1 MSAANRP
8 ALIKK
13 IHRTL
18 KAAYP
23 KFQLP
28 IKDRSITEHILYACC
43 LENSTSDQ
51 ASEAFGKLKTLY
63 IEWNEIRVSSTN
75 ELAEVMD
82 CLTDPADA
90 AHRIRRTLHNLYE
103 SFYDYDIDFLTKDNL
118 GKAQKKIKS
127 FQGKA
132 KKMLDF
138 VVDYVTQNGLGG
150 HCIPLNS
157 EAYDVLL
164 ILDII
169 SKNER
174 RFKKVPGLERAISKN
189 KGAEFGALMHA
200 FSVDFAENPYDP
212 KLHKLLLKINP
223 KCKDNLP
230 MEPVDEPET
239 DESSVESVA
248 AKKGNNKSPSN
259 KISKDPASKKVA
271 AKAKS
276 KPTTKKKT
284 PATSTKKQAAA
295 KTKKPTTKKPTTK
308 KATTKKATTKKAT
321 TKKATTKKATTK
333 KATTK
338 KATTKKA
345 ATKKATKKKKSK

>member
-1 MSAANRP
+1 MSAANRA

-28 IKDRSITEHILYACC
+28 IKDRPLAEHILYACC

-51 ASEAFGKLKTLY
+51 ASEAFGKLQTLY
-63 IEWNEIRVSSTN
+63 IEWNEVRVSSTK

-82 CLTDPADA
+82 CLADPADA

-103 SFYDYDIDFLTKDNL
+103 SFYDYDIDFLTKENL
-118 GKAQKKIKS
+118 GKAQKTIKS

-138 VVDYVTQNGLGG
+138 AVNYVTQNGLGG

-157 EAYDVLL
+157 EAYEILL

-200 FSVDFAENPYDP
+200 FSIDFAENPYDP
-212 KLHKLLLKINP
+212 TLHELLLKINP

-230 MEPVDEPET
+230 VEPSDEPET
-239 DESSVESVA
+239 DESSEVVAAVDQKTKRSKSSQKSKDA
-248 AKKGNNKSPSN
+248 AKKTTS
-259 KISKDPASKKVA
+259 V
-271 AKAKS
+271 KAKG
-276 KPTTKKKT
+276 KPTTKKKPSNKRTTKKRSAAKKKPAT
-284 PATSTKKQAAA
+284 PAKKKTGTKAS
-295 KTKKPTTKKPTTK
+295 KTKKP
-308 KATTKKATTKKAT
+308 AT
-321 TKKATTKKATTK
+321 
-333 KATTK
+333 
-338 KATTKKA
+338 KA
-345 ATKKATKKKKSK
+345 AKKTSRKKKSK

>member
-1 MSAANRP
+1 MSAANRA

-28 IKDRSITEHILYACC
+28 IKDRPLAEHILYACC

-51 ASEAFGKLKTLY
+51 ASEAFGKLQTLY
-63 IEWNEIRVSSTN
+63 IEWNEIRVSSTK

-82 CLTDPADA
+82 CLTDPAAA

-103 SFYDYDIDFLTKDNL
+103 SFYDYDIDFLTKENL
-118 GKAQKKIKS
+118 GKAQKTIKS

-150 HCIPLNS
+150 HCIPLNL
-157 EAYDVLL
+157 EAYEILL

-200 FSVDFAENPYDP
+200 FSVDFAANPYDP
-212 KLHKLLLKINP
+212 KLHDLLLKINP

-230 MEPVDEPET
+230 VEPIEEPEA
-239 DESSVESVA
+239 DKSSEESAA
-248 AKKGNNKSPSN
+248 AKQETKSSQSS
-259 KISKDPASKKVA
+259 KKSKDPAK
-271 AKAKS
+271 
-276 KPTTKKKT
+276 
-284 PATSTKKQAAA
+284 
-295 KTKKPTTKKPTTK
+295 K
-308 KATTKKATTKKAT
+308 KATTKAKGKPNTKKKNSSNTTTKKRPAP
-321 TKKATTKKATTK
+321 KKETPAKPTS
-333 KATTK
+333 
-338 KATTKKA
+338 KKA
-345 ATKKATKKKKSK
+345 AAKTSKTKLPATKAVKKTTRKQKSK

>member
-1 MSAANRP
+1 MSAANKA

-28 IKDRSITEHILYACC
+28 IKDRPLAEHILYACC

-51 ASEAFGKLKTLY
+51 ASEAFGKLQTLY
-63 IEWNEIRVSSTN
+63 IEWNEVRVSSTE

-103 SFYDYDIDFLTKDNL
+103 SFYDYDIDFLTKENL
-118 GKAQKKIKS
+118 GKAQKTIKS

-150 HCIPLNS
+150 HCIPLNP
-157 EAYDVLL
+157 EAYEILL

-212 KLHKLLLKINP
+212 KLQELLLKINP

-230 MEPVDEPET
+230 VKPVEESETDKSSEEGVPEKPET
-239 DESSVESVA
+239 KSSPP
-248 AKKGNNKSPSN
+248 AKK
-259 KISKDPASKKVA
+259 SKDPAKKKAA
-271 AKAKS
+271 AKN
-276 KPTTKKKT
+276 KT
-284 PATSTKKQAAA
+284 PAKS
-295 KTKKPTTKKPTTK
+295 
-308 KATTKKATTKKAT
+308 
-321 TKKATTKKATTK
+321 
-333 KATTK
+333 
-338 KATTKKA
+338 TTKKA
-345 ATKKATKKKKSK
+345 AAKTNKTKRTATKAKKTKAKAKKTKAKRATRKKKST

>member
-1 MSAANRP
+1 MSAANRA

-28 IKDRSITEHILYACC
+28 IKDRPLAEHILYACC

-51 ASEAFGKLKTLY
+51 ASEAFGKLQTLY
-63 IEWNEIRVSSTN
+63 IEWNEIRVSSTK

-82 CLTDPADA
+82 CLTDPAAA

-103 SFYDYDIDFLTKDNL
+103 SFYDYDIDFLTKENL
-118 GKAQKKIKS
+118 GKAQKTIKS

-150 HCIPLNS
+150 HCIPLNL
-157 EAYDVLL
+157 EAYEILL

-174 RFKKVPGLERAISKN
+174 RFRKVPGLERAISKN

-200 FSVDFAENPYDP
+200 FSVDFAANPYDP
-212 KLHKLLLKINP
+212 KLHDLLLKINP

-230 MEPVDEPET
+230 VEPIEEPEA
-239 DESSVESVA
+239 DKSSEESAA
-248 AKKGNNKSPSN
+248 AKQETKTSQSSK
-259 KISKDPASKKVA
+259 KSKDPAKKKA
-271 AKAKS
+271 TTKAKG
-276 KPTTKKKT
+276 KPNTKKKNSSNTTTKKRPAPKKKT
-284 PATSTKKQAAA
+284 PA
-295 KTKKPTTKKPTTK
+295 KPTS
-308 KATTKKATTKKAT
+308 
-321 TKKATTKKATTK
+321 
-333 KATTK
+333 
-338 KATTKKA
+338 KKA
-345 ATKKATKKKKSK
+345 ATKTSKTKLPATKAVKKTTRKQKSK

>member
-1 MSAANRP
+1 MSAANRA

-28 IKDRSITEHILYACC
+28 IKDRPLAEHILYACC

-51 ASEAFGKLKTLY
+51 ASEAFGKLQTLY
-63 IEWNEIRVSSTN
+63 IEWNEIRVSSTK

-82 CLTDPADA
+82 CLTDPAAA

-103 SFYDYDIDFLTKDNL
+103 SFYDYDIDFLTKENL
-118 GKAQKKIKS
+118 GKAQKTIKS

-138 VVDYVTQNGLGG
+138 VVGYVTQNGLGG
-150 HCIPLNS
+150 HCIPLNL
-157 EAYDVLL
+157 EAYEILL

-174 RFKKVPGLERAISKN
+174 RFRKVPGLERAISKN

-212 KLHKLLLKINP
+212 KLHELLLKINP

-230 MEPVDEPET
+230 VEPIEEPEA
-239 DESSVESVA
+239 DKSSEESAA
-248 AKKGNNKSPSN
+248 AKQETKSSQS
-259 KISKDPASKKVA
+259 SKKSTDPAKKKA
-271 AKAKS
+271 ATKAKG
-276 KPTTKKKT
+276 KPNKKKKNSSNTTTKKRPDPKKKT
-284 PATSTKKQAAA
+284 PAKPTSKKAAA
-295 KTKKPTTKKPTTK
+295 KTSKTKLP
-308 KATTKKATTKKAT
+308 
-321 TKKATTKKATTK
+321 
-333 KATTK
+333 
-338 KATTKKA
+338 
-345 ATKKATKKKKSK
+345 ATKAVKKTTRKQKSK

>member
-1 MSAANRP
+1 MSAANRA

-28 IKDRSITEHILYACC
+28 IKDRPLAEHILYACC

-51 ASEAFGKLKTLY
+51 ASEAFGKLQTLY
-63 IEWNEIRVSSTN
+63 IEWNEIRVSSTK

-82 CLTDPADA
+82 CLTDPTDA

-103 SFYDYDIDFLTKDNL
+103 AFYDYDIDFLTKENL
-118 GKAQKKIKS
+118 GKAQKTIKS

-150 HCIPLNS
+150 HCIPLNP
-157 EAYDVLL
+157 EAYEILL

-212 KLHKLLLKINP
+212 RLHELLLKINP
-223 KCKDNLP
+223 KCQDNLP
-230 MEPVDEPET
+230 VEPVTEPEI
-239 DESSVESVA
+239 DRSF
-248 AKKGNNKSPSN
+248 
-259 KISKDPASKKVA
+259 
-271 AKAKS
+271 
-276 KPTTKKKT
+276 
-284 PATSTKKQAAA
+284 
-295 KTKKPTTKKPTTK
+295 
-308 KATTKKATTKKAT
+308 
-321 TKKATTKKATTK
+321 
-333 KATTK
+333 
-338 KATTKKA
+338 
-345 ATKKATKKKKSK
+345 

>member
-1 MSAANRP
+1 MSAANRA

-28 IKDRSITEHILYACC
+28 IKDRPLAEHILYGCC

-51 ASEAFGKLKTLY
+51 ASEAFGKLQTLY
-63 IEWNEIRVSSTN
+63 IEWNEIRVSSTK

-82 CLTDPADA
+82 CLTDPAAA

-103 SFYDYDIDFLTKDNL
+103 SFYDYDIDFLTKENL
-118 GKAQKKIKS
+118 GKAQKTIKS

-150 HCIPLNS
+150 HCIPLNL
-157 EAYDVLL
+157 EAYEILL

-174 RFKKVPGLERAISKN
+174 RFRKVPGLERAISKN

-212 KLHKLLLKINP
+212 KLHELLLKINP

-230 MEPVDEPET
+230 VEPIEEPEA
-239 DESSVESVA
+239 DKSSEESAA
-248 AKKGNNKSPSN
+248 AKQETKTSQSSK
-259 KISKDPASKKVA
+259 KSKDPAKKKA
-271 AKAKS
+271 ATKAKG
-276 KPTTKKKT
+276 KPNTKKKNSINTTTKKRPAPKKKT
-284 PATSTKKQAAA
+284 PA
-295 KTKKPTTKKPTTK
+295 KPTS
-308 KATTKKATTKKAT
+308 
-321 TKKATTKKATTK
+321 
-333 KATTK
+333 
-338 KATTKKA
+338 KKA
-345 ATKKATKKKKSK
+345 ATKTSKTKLPATKAVKKTTRKQKSK

>member
-1 MSAANRP
+1 MSAANRA

-28 IKDRSITEHILYACC
+28 IKDRPLAEHILYACC

-51 ASEAFGKLKTLY
+51 ASEAFGKLQTLY
-63 IEWNEIRVSSTN
+63 IEWNEIRVSSTK

-103 SFYDYDIDFLTKDNL
+103 SFYDYDIDFLTKENL
-118 GKAQKKIKS
+118 GKAQKTIKS

-150 HCIPLNS
+150 HCIPLNL
-157 EAYDVLL
+157 EAYEILL

-212 KLHKLLLKINP
+212 KLHELLLKINP

-230 MEPVDEPET
+230 VEPIEEPET
-239 DESSVESVA
+239 DKSSAESTA
-248 AKKGNNKSPSN
+248 A
-259 KISKDPASKKVA
+259 IQETKDPAKKKAA

-276 KPTTKKKT
+276 KPTTKKKNSSNT
-284 PATSTKKQAAA
+284 TTKKRPAPKNKKPAKPTSKKAAA
-295 KTKKPTTKKPTTK
+295 KTSKTKLP
-308 KATTKKATTKKAT
+308 
-321 TKKATTKKATTK
+321 
-333 KATTK
+333 
-338 KATTKKA
+338 
-345 ATKKATKKKKSK
+345 ATKETTRKKKS

>member
-1 MSAANRP
+1 MSAANRA

-28 IKDRSITEHILYACC
+28 IKDRPLAEHILYACC

-51 ASEAFGKLKTLY
+51 ASEAFGKLQTLY
-63 IEWNEIRVSSTN
+63 IEWNEVRVSSTK

-82 CLTDPADA
+82 CLTDPTDA

-103 SFYDYDIDFLTKDNL
+103 AFYDYDIDFLTKENL
-118 GKAQKKIKS
+118 GKAQKTIKS

-150 HCIPLNS
+150 HCIPLNP
-157 EAYDVLL
+157 EAYDILL

-174 RFKKVPGLERAISKN
+174 RFKKVPGLERTISKN

-212 KLHKLLLKINP
+212 KLQALLLKINP
-223 KCKDNLP
+223 ICKDSLP
-230 MEPVDEPET
+230 VEPVEEPET
-239 DESSVESVA
+239 DKSSEEGVPEKPITKSSTPA
-248 AKKGNNKSPSN
+248 EKPKKSAKKKVV
-259 KISKDPASKKVA
+259 AKKKAVA
-271 AKAKS
+271 
-276 KPTTKKKT
+276 KKKT
-284 PATSTKKQAAA
+284 PAKSS
-295 KTKKPTTKKPTTK
+295 TK
-308 KATTKKATTKKAT
+308 KATAKTSKTKQT
-321 TKKATTKKATTK
+321 
-333 KATTK
+333 
-338 KATTKKA
+338 
-345 ATKKATKKKKSK
+345 ATKAKKKTAAKRAINKKKST

>member
-1 MSAANRP
+1 MSAANRA

-28 IKDRSITEHILYACC
+28 IKDRPLAEHILYACC

-51 ASEAFGKLKTLY
+51 ASEAFGKLQTLY
-63 IEWNEIRVSSTN
+63 IEWNEIRVSSTK

-82 CLTDPADA
+82 CLTDPAAA

-103 SFYDYDIDFLTKDNL
+103 SFYDYDIDFLTKENL
-118 GKAQKKIKS
+118 GKAQKTIKS

-150 HCIPLNS
+150 HCIPLNL
-157 EAYDVLL
+157 EAYEILL

-174 RFKKVPGLERAISKN
+174 RFRKVPGLERAISKN

-200 FSVDFAENPYDP
+200 FSVDFAANPYDP
-212 KLHKLLLKINP
+212 KLHELLLKINP

-230 MEPVDEPET
+230 VEPIEEPEA
-239 DESSVESVA
+239 DKSSEESAA
-248 AKKGNNKSPSN
+248 AKQETKSSQSS
-259 KISKDPASKKVA
+259 KKSKDPAKKKA
-271 AKAKS
+271 TTKAKG
-276 KPTTKKKT
+276 KPNTKKKNSSNTTTKKRPAPKKKT
-284 PATSTKKQAAA
+284 PAKPTSKKAAA
-295 KTKKPTTKKPTTK
+295 KTSKTKLP
-308 KATTKKATTKKAT
+308 
-321 TKKATTKKATTK
+321 
-333 KATTK
+333 
-338 KATTKKA
+338 
-345 ATKKATKKKKSK
+345 ATKAVKKTTRKQKSK

>member
-1 MSAANRP
+1 MSAANRA

-28 IKDRSITEHILYACC
+28 IKDRPLAEHILYACC

-51 ASEAFGKLKTLY
+51 ASEAFGKLQTLY
-63 IEWNEIRVSSTN
+63 IEWNEIRVSSTK

-82 CLTDPADA
+82 CLTDPAAA

-103 SFYDYDIDFLTKDNL
+103 SFYDYDIDFLTKENL
-118 GKAQKKIKS
+118 GKAQKTIKS

-138 VVDYVTQNGLGG
+138 VVGYVTQNGLGG
-150 HCIPLNS
+150 HCIPLNL
-157 EAYDVLL
+157 EAYEILL

-174 RFKKVPGLERAISKN
+174 RFRKVPGLERAISKN

-212 KLHKLLLKINP
+212 KLHELLLKINP

-230 MEPVDEPET
+230 VEPIEEPEA
-239 DESSVESVA
+239 DKSSEESAA
-248 AKKGNNKSPSN
+248 AKQKTKSSQSS
-259 KISKDPASKKVA
+259 KKSKDPAK
-271 AKAKS
+271 
-276 KPTTKKKT
+276 
-284 PATSTKKQAAA
+284 
-295 KTKKPTTKKPTTK
+295 
-308 KATTKKATTKKAT
+308 
-321 TKKATTKKATTK
+321 
-333 KATTK
+333 
-338 KATTKKA
+338 KKA
-345 ATKKATKKKKSK
+345 ATKAKGKPNTKKKNSSNTTTNKRPAPKKKTTAKPTSKKAAAKTSKTKPPATKAVKKTTRKQKSK

>member
-1 MSAANRP
+1 MSAANRA

-28 IKDRSITEHILYACC
+28 IKDRPLAEHILYACC

-51 ASEAFGKLKTLY
+51 ASEAFGKLQTLY
-63 IEWNEIRVSSTN
+63 IEWNEIRVSSTK

-82 CLTDPADA
+82 CLTDPAAA

-103 SFYDYDIDFLTKDNL
+103 SFYDYDIDFLTKENL
-118 GKAQKKIKS
+118 GKAQKTIKS

-150 HCIPLNS
+150 HCIPLNL
-157 EAYDVLL
+157 EAYEILL

-174 RFKKVPGLERAISKN
+174 RFRKVPGLERAISKN

-212 KLHKLLLKINP
+212 KLHELLLKINP

-230 MEPVDEPET
+230 VEPIEEPEA
-239 DESSVESVA
+239 DKSSEESAA
-248 AKKGNNKSPSN
+248 AKQETKSSQS
-259 KISKDPASKKVA
+259 SKKSTDPAKKKA
-271 AKAKS
+271 ATKAKS
-276 KPTTKKKT
+276 KPNTKKKNSSNTTTKKRPAPKKKT
-284 PATSTKKQAAA
+284 PAKPTSKKAAA
-295 KTKKPTTKKPTTK
+295 KTSKTKLP
-308 KATTKKATTKKAT
+308 
-321 TKKATTKKATTK
+321 
-333 KATTK
+333 
-338 KATTKKA
+338 
-345 ATKKATKKKKSK
+345 ATKAVKKTTRKQKSK

>member
-1 MSAANRP
+1 MSAANRA

-28 IKDRSITEHILYACC
+28 IKDRPLAEHILYACC

-51 ASEAFGKLKTLY
+51 ASEAFGKLQTLY
-63 IEWNEIRVSSTN
+63 IEWNEIRVSSTK

-82 CLTDPADA
+82 CLTDPAAA

-103 SFYDYDIDFLTKDNL
+103 SFYDYDIDFLTKENL
-118 GKAQKKIKS
+118 GKAQKTIKS

-150 HCIPLNS
+150 HCIPLNL
-157 EAYDVLL
+157 EAYEILL

-200 FSVDFAENPYDP
+200 FSVDFAANPYDP
-212 KLHKLLLKINP
+212 KLHELLLKINP

-230 MEPVDEPET
+230 VEPIEEPEA
-239 DESSVESVA
+239 DKSSEESAA
-248 AKKGNNKSPSN
+248 AKQETKSSQSS
-259 KISKDPASKKVA
+259 KKSKDPAK
-271 AKAKS
+271 
-276 KPTTKKKT
+276 
-284 PATSTKKQAAA
+284 
-295 KTKKPTTKKPTTK
+295 K
-308 KATTKKATTKKAT
+308 KATTKAKGKPNTKKKNSSNTTTKKRPAP
-321 TKKATTKKATTK
+321 KKETPAKPTS
-333 KATTK
+333 
-338 KATTKKA
+338 KKA
-345 ATKKATKKKKSK
+345 AAKTSKTKLPATKAVKKTTRKQKSK

>member
-1 MSAANRP
+1 MSAANRA

-28 IKDRSITEHILYACC
+28 IKDRPLAEHILYACC

-51 ASEAFGKLKTLY
+51 ASEAFGKLQTLY
-63 IEWNEIRVSSTN
+63 IEWNEIRVSSTK

-82 CLTDPADA
+82 CLTDPAAA

-103 SFYDYDIDFLTKDNL
+103 SFYDYDIDFLTKENL
-118 GKAQKKIKS
+118 GKAQKTIKS

-150 HCIPLNS
+150 HCIPLNLA
-157 EAYDVLL
+157 AYEILL

-189 KGAEFGALMHA
+189 KGAEFGVLMHA

-212 KLHKLLLKINP
+212 KLHDLLLKINP

-230 MEPVDEPET
+230 VEPIEEPEA
-239 DESSVESVA
+239 DKSSEES
-248 AKKGNNKSPSN
+248 
-259 KISKDPASKKVA
+259 
-271 AKAKS
+271 
-276 KPTTKKKT
+276 
-284 PATSTKKQAAA
+284 AAA
-295 KTKKPTTKKPTTK
+295 KQGKT
-308 KATTKKATTKKAT
+308 AEAQHRVLAE
-321 TKKATTKKATTK
+321 A
-333 KATTK
+333 
-338 KATTKKA
+338 
-345 ATKKATKKKKSK
+345 

>member
-1 MSAANRP
+1 MSAANRA

-28 IKDRSITEHILYACC
+28 IKDRPLAEHILYACC

-51 ASEAFGKLKTLY
+51 ASEAFGKLQTLY
-63 IEWNEIRVSSTN
+63 IEWNEIRVSSTT

-103 SFYDYDIDFLTKDNL
+103 SFYDYDIDFLTKENL
-118 GKAQKKIKS
+118 GKAQKTIKS

-150 HCIPLNS
+150 HCIPLNP
-157 EAYDVLL
+157 EAYEILL

-174 RFKKVPGLERAISKN
+174 RFKKVPGLERAITKN

-212 KLHKLLLKINP
+212 KLQALLLKINP
-223 KCKDNLP
+223 NCKDNLP
-230 MEPVDEPET
+230 VEPVEEPET
-239 DESSVESVA
+239 DKSSEEGVPGKPKTKGSTP
-248 AKKGNNKSPSN
+248 AKK
-259 KISKDPASKKVA
+259 SKESAKKKA
-271 AKAKS
+271 PAKS
-276 KPTTKKKT
+276 
-284 PATSTKKQAAA
+284 
-295 KTKKPTTKKPTTK
+295 TTK
-308 KATTKKATTKKAT
+308 KATTKKATTKTSKTKRTVTKAKKKTAAKKKVKKKT
-321 TKKATTKKATTK
+321 TAKRATS
-333 KATTK
+333 
-338 KATTKKA
+338 
-345 ATKKATKKKKSK
+345 KKKST

>member
-1 MSAANRP
+1 MSAANRA

-28 IKDRSITEHILYACC
+28 IKDRPLAEHILYACC

-51 ASEAFGKLKTLY
+51 ASEAFGKLQTLY
-63 IEWNEIRVSSTN
+63 IEWNEIRVSSTK

-103 SFYDYDIDFLTKDNL
+103 TFYDYDIDFLTKENL
-118 GKAQKKIKS
+118 GKAQKTVKS

-150 HCIPLNS
+150 HCIPLNP
-157 EAYDVLL
+157 EAYEILL

-212 KLHKLLLKINP
+212 KLQALLLKINP
-223 KCKDNLP
+223 KCKDSLP
-230 MEPVDEPET
+230 VEPVEEPET
-239 DESSVESVA
+239 DKSSEEGVPEKPKTKSSTP
-248 AKKGNNKSPSN
+248 AKK
-259 KISKDPASKKVA
+259 SKES
-271 AKAKS
+271 
-276 KPTTKKKT
+276 TKKKAVAKKKA
-284 PATSTKKQAAA
+284 PAKS
-295 KTKKPTTKKPTTK
+295 TTK
-308 KATTKKATTKKAT
+308 KATAKTSKTKRT
-321 TKKATTKKATTK
+321 
-333 KATTK
+333 
-338 KATTKKA
+338 
-345 ATKKATKKKKSK
+345 ATKAKKKTTAKRATSKKKST

>member
-1 MSAANRP
+1 MSAANKA

-28 IKDRSITEHILYACC
+28 IKDRPLAEHILYACC

-51 ASEAFGKLKTLY
+51 ASEAFGKLQTLY
-63 IEWNEIRVSSTN
+63 IEWNEIRVSSTK

-103 SFYDYDIDFLTKDNL
+103 SFYDYDIDFLTKENL
-118 GKAQKKIKS
+118 GKAQKTIKS

-138 VVDYVTQNGLGG
+138 AVNYVTQNGLGG
-150 HCIPLNS
+150 HCIPLNP
-157 EAYDVLL
+157 EAYEILL

-174 RFKKVPGLERAISKN
+174 RFKKVPGLERVISKN

-200 FSVDFAENPYDP
+200 FSVDFAANPYDP
-212 KLHKLLLKINP
+212 KLHELLLKINP

-230 MEPVDEPET
+230 REPVDEPEA
-239 DESSVESVA
+239 DESSEESA
-248 AKKGNNKSPSN
+248 IAEKETKSSQSTKKSKTPVKNKT
-259 KISKDPASKKVA
+259 A

-276 KPTTKKKT
+276 KSITKKKTTKKKPT
-284 PATSTKKQAAA
+284 KKKPATKVV
-295 KTKKPTTKKPTTK
+295 K
-308 KATTKKATTKKAT
+308 KATTKNTTAKKAT
-321 TKKATTKKATTK
+321 R
-333 KATTK
+333 
-338 KATTKKA
+338 
-345 ATKKATKKKKSK
+345 KKKSK

>member
-1 MSAANRP
+1 MSAANKA

-28 IKDRSITEHILYACC
+28 IKDRPLAEHILYACC
-43 LENSTSDQ
+43 FENSTSDQ
-51 ASEAFGKLKTLY
+51 ASEAFGKLQTLY
-63 IEWNEIRVSSTN
+63 IEWNEIRVSSTK

-90 AHRIRRTLHNLYE
+90 AHRIRRTLHNLYD
-103 SFYDYDIDFLTKDNL
+103 SFYDYDIDFLTKENL
-118 GKAQKKIKS
+118 GKAQKTIKS

-150 HCIPLNS
+150 HCIPLNP
-157 EAYDVLL
+157 EAYEILL

-169 SKNER
+169 TKNER

-200 FSVDFAENPYDP
+200 FSVDFAANPYDA
-212 KLHKLLLKINP
+212 KLHELLLKINP

-230 MEPVDEPET
+230 IGPVDEPET
-239 DESSVESVA
+239 YESSEENEST
-248 AKKGNNKSPSN
+248 KK
-259 KISKDPASKKVA
+259 SKDPAEKKVA
-271 AKAKS
+271 TKAKS
-276 KPTTKKKT
+276 KPTAKKKT
-284 PATSTKKQAAA
+284 S
-295 KTKKPTTKKPTTK
+295 
-308 KATTKKATTKKAT
+308 
-321 TKKATTKKATTK
+321 
-333 KATTK
+333 
-338 KATTKKA
+338 
-345 ATKKATKKKKSK
+345 KKKEEQL

>member
-1 MSAANRP
+1 
-8 ALIKK
+8 
-13 IHRTL
+13 
-18 KAAYP
+18 
-23 KFQLP
+23 
-28 IKDRSITEHILYACC
+28 
-43 LENSTSDQ
+43 
-51 ASEAFGKLKTLY
+51 
-63 IEWNEIRVSSTN
+63 
-75 ELAEVMD
+75 
-82 CLTDPADA
+82 
-90 AHRIRRTLHNLYE
+90 
-103 SFYDYDIDFLTKDNL
+103 
-118 GKAQKKIKS
+118 
-127 FQGKA
+127 
-132 KKMLDF
+132 MLDF

-295 KTKKPTTKKPTTK
+295 KTKKPTTKKPTAK
-308 KATTKKATTKKAT
+308 KPTTKKATTKKAT
-321 TKKATTKKATTK
+321 
-333 KATTK
+333 
-338 KATTKKA
+338 
-345 ATKKATKKKKSK
+345 KKKKSK

>member
-1 MSAANRP
+1 MSAANRT
-8 ALIKK
+8 ALITK

-28 IKDRSITEHILYACC
+28 IKDRSLTEHILYACC
-43 LENSTSDQ
+43 LENSTADQ
-51 ASEAFGKLKTLY
+51 AAEAFGKLKTLY

-90 AHRIRRTLHNLYE
+90 AHRIRRTLYNLYE
-103 SFYDYDIDFLTKDNL
+103 SFYDYDIDFLKKENL

-157 EAYDVLL
+157 EAYEILL

-212 KLHKLLLKINP
+212 KLHDLLLKINP
-223 KCKDNLP
+223 KCNDNLP
-230 MEPVDEPET
+230 MEPIDESET
-239 DESSVESVA
+239 DQSTVDSTA
-248 AKKGNNKSPSN
+248 GKKGNKSSPSN
-259 KISKDPASKKVA
+259 KKPKDS
-271 AKAKS
+271 AKAES
-276 KPTTKKKT
+276 KPTTQKKT
-284 PATSTKKQAAA
+284 PAQPA
-295 KTKKPTTKKPTTK
+295 KK
-308 KATTKKATTKKAT
+308 KAATKTSKTKKAT

-345 ATKKATKKKKSK
+345 AAKTSKTKKATKKKATKKNKSK

>member
-1 MSAANRP
+1 MSAANRA
-8 ALIKK
+8 ALIKT

-23 KFQLP
+23 NFQLP
-28 IKDRSITEHILYACC
+28 IKDRPLAEHILYACC

-63 IEWNEIRVSSTN
+63 IEWNEIRVSSTS

-82 CLTDPADA
+82 CLTDPTEA

-103 SFYDYDIDFLTKDNL
+103 SFYDYDIDFLTKENL
-118 GKAQKKIKS
+118 GKAQKTIKS

-157 EAYDVLL
+157 EAYEILL

-189 KGAEFGALMHA
+189 KGAEFGALLHA

-212 KLHKLLLKINP
+212 KLQELLLKINP

-230 MEPVDEPET
+230 VEPVEESEADKSSQEGGPEKPKPK
-239 DESSVESVA
+239 SSSP
-248 AKKGNNKSPSN
+248 AKK
-259 KISKDPASKKVA
+259 SKDSA
-271 AKAKS
+271 
-276 KPTTKKKT
+276 KKKA
-284 PATSTKKQAAA
+284 PSKS
-295 KTKKPTTKKPTTK
+295 
-308 KATTKKATTKKAT
+308 
-321 TKKATTKKATTK
+321 
-333 KATTK
+333 
-338 KATTKKA
+338 TTKKA
-345 ATKKATKKKKSK
+345 AAKTSKTKRTATKAKKKTAAKRTTGKKKST

>member
-1 MSAANRP
+1 MSAANRA

-28 IKDRSITEHILYACC
+28 IKDRPLAEHILYACC
-43 LENSTSDQ
+43 LENSTPDQ

-82 CLTDPADA
+82 CLTDPAAA

-103 SFYDYDIDFLTKDNL
+103 SFYDYDIDFLTKENL
-118 GKAQKKIKS
+118 GKAQKTIKS

-150 HCIPLNS
+150 HCIPLNLT
-157 EAYDVLL
+157 AYEILL

-174 RFKKVPGLERAISKN
+174 RFKKVPGLELSLI
-189 KGAEFGALMHA
+189 H
-200 FSVDFAENPYDP
+200 
-212 KLHKLLLKINP
+212 I
-223 KCKDNLP
+223 
-230 MEPVDEPET
+230 
-239 DESSVESVA
+239 
-248 AKKGNNKSPSN
+248 
-259 KISKDPASKKVA
+259 
-271 AKAKS
+271 
-276 KPTTKKKT
+276 
-284 PATSTKKQAAA
+284 
-295 KTKKPTTKKPTTK
+295 
-308 KATTKKATTKKAT
+308 
-321 TKKATTKKATTK
+321 
-333 KATTK
+333 
-338 KATTKKA
+338 
-345 ATKKATKKKKSK
+345 

>member
-1 MSAANRP
+1 MSAANRA

-28 IKDRSITEHILYACC
+28 IKDRPLAEHILYACC

-51 ASEAFGKLKTLY
+51 ASEAFGKLQTLY
-63 IEWNEIRVSSTN
+63 IEWNEIRVSSTK

-82 CLTDPADA
+82 CLTDPAAA

-103 SFYDYDIDFLTKDNL
+103 SFYDYDIDFLTKENL
-118 GKAQKKIKS
+118 GKAQKTIKS

-150 HCIPLNS
+150 HCIPLNL
-157 EAYDVLL
+157 EAYEILL

-174 RFKKVPGLERAISKN
+174 RFRKVPGLERAISKN

-200 FSVDFAENPYDP
+200 FSVDFAANPYDP
-212 KLHKLLLKINP
+212 KLHELLLKINP

-230 MEPVDEPET
+230 VEPIEEPEA
-239 DESSVESVA
+239 DKSSEESAA
-248 AKKGNNKSPSN
+248 AKQETKSSQSS
-259 KISKDPASKKVA
+259 KKSKDPAK
-271 AKAKS
+271 
-276 KPTTKKKT
+276 
-284 PATSTKKQAAA
+284 
-295 KTKKPTTKKPTTK
+295 K
-308 KATTKKATTKKAT
+308 KATTKAKGKPNTKKKNSSNTTTKKRPAP
-321 TKKATTKKATTK
+321 KKETPAKPTS
-333 KATTK
+333 
-338 KATTKKA
+338 KKA
-345 ATKKATKKKKSK
+345 AAKTSKTKLPATKAVKKTTRKQKSK

>member
-1 MSAANRP
+1 MSAANRA

-28 IKDRSITEHILYACC
+28 IKDRPLAEHILYACC

-51 ASEAFGKLKTLY
+51 ASEAFGKLQTLY
-63 IEWNEIRVSSTN
+63 IEWNEIRVSSTK

-82 CLTDPADA
+82 CLTDPAAA

-103 SFYDYDIDFLTKDNL
+103 SFYDYDIDFLTKENL
-118 GKAQKKIKS
+118 GKAQKTIKS

-150 HCIPLNS
+150 HCIPLNL
-157 EAYDVLL
+157 EAYEILL

-200 FSVDFAENPYDP
+200 FSVDFAANPYDP
-212 KLHKLLLKINP
+212 KLHDLLLKINP

-230 MEPVDEPET
+230 VEPIEEPEA
-239 DESSVESVA
+239 DKSSEESAA
-248 AKKGNNKSPSN
+248 AKQETKSSQS
-259 KISKDPASKKVA
+259 SKKSTDPAKKKA
-271 AKAKS
+271 ATKAKS
-276 KPTTKKKT
+276 KPNTKKKNSSNTTTKKRPAPKKKT
-284 PATSTKKQAAA
+284 PAKPTSKKAAA
-295 KTKKPTTKKPTTK
+295 KTSKTKLP
-308 KATTKKATTKKAT
+308 
-321 TKKATTKKATTK
+321 
-333 KATTK
+333 
-338 KATTKKA
+338 
-345 ATKKATKKKKSK
+345 ATKAVKKTTRKQKSK

>member
-1 MSAANRP
+1 MSAANRA

-28 IKDRSITEHILYACC
+28 IKDRPLAEHILYACC

-51 ASEAFGKLKTLY
+51 ASEAFGKLQTLY
-63 IEWNEIRVSSTN
+63 IEWNEIRVSSTK

-82 CLTDPADA
+82 CLTDPAAA

-103 SFYDYDIDFLTKDNL
+103 SFYDYDIDFLTKENL
-118 GKAQKKIKS
+118 GKAQKTIKS

-138 VVDYVTQNGLGG
+138 VVGYVTQNGLGG
-150 HCIPLNS
+150 HCIPLNL
-157 EAYDVLL
+157 EAYEILL

-174 RFKKVPGLERAISKN
+174 RFRKVPGLERAISKN
-189 KGAEFGALMHA
+189 NGAEFGALMHA

-212 KLHKLLLKINP
+212 KLHELLLKINP

-230 MEPVDEPET
+230 VEPIEEPEA
-239 DESSVESVA
+239 DKSSAESAVA
-248 AKKGNNKSPSN
+248 KQETKSSQSSKK
-259 KISKDPASKKVA
+259 SKDPAK
-271 AKAKS
+271 
-276 KPTTKKKT
+276 
-284 PATSTKKQAAA
+284 
-295 KTKKPTTKKPTTK
+295 
-308 KATTKKATTKKAT
+308 
-321 TKKATTKKATTK
+321 
-333 KATTK
+333 
-338 KATTKKA
+338 KKA
-345 ATKKATKKKKSK
+345 ATKAKGKPNTKKKNSSNTATKKRPAPKKKTAAKPTSKKTASKTKLPATKAVKKTTRKQKSK

>member
-1 MSAANRP
+1 MSAANRA

-28 IKDRSITEHILYACC
+28 IKDRPLAEHILYACC

-51 ASEAFGKLKTLY
+51 ASEAFGKLQTLY
-63 IEWNEIRVSSTN
+63 IEWNEIRVSSTK

-82 CLTDPADA
+82 CLTDPAAA

-103 SFYDYDIDFLTKDNL
+103 SFYDYDIDFLTKENL
-118 GKAQKKIKS
+118 GKAQKTIKS

-150 HCIPLNS
+150 HCIPLNL
-157 EAYDVLL
+157 EAYEILL

-174 RFKKVPGLERAISKN
+174 RFRKVPGLERAISKN
-189 KGAEFGALMHA
+189 KGTEFGALMHA

-212 KLHKLLLKINP
+212 KLHELLLKINP

-230 MEPVDEPET
+230 VEPIEEPEA
-239 DESSVESVA
+239 DKSSEESAA
-248 AKKGNNKSPSN
+248 AKQKTKSSQSS
-259 KISKDPASKKVA
+259 KKSKDPAKKKA
-271 AKAKS
+271 ATKAKGKG
-276 KPTTKKKT
+276 KPNTKKKNSSNSTTKKRPAPKKKT
-284 PATSTKKQAAA
+284 PAKPTSKKAAA
-295 KTKKPTTKKPTTK
+295 KTSKTKLP
-308 KATTKKATTKKAT
+308 
-321 TKKATTKKATTK
+321 
-333 KATTK
+333 
-338 KATTKKA
+338 
-345 ATKKATKKKKSK
+345 ATKAVKKTTRKQKSK

>member
-1 MSAANRP
+1 MSAANRA

-28 IKDRSITEHILYACC
+28 IKDRPLAEHILYACC

-51 ASEAFGKLKTLY
+51 ASEAFGKLQTLY
-63 IEWNEIRVSSTN
+63 IEWNEIRVSSTK

-82 CLTDPADA
+82 CLTDPAAA

-103 SFYDYDIDFLTKDNL
+103 SFYDYDIDFLTKENL
-118 GKAQKKIKS
+118 GKAQKTIKS

-150 HCIPLNS
+150 HCIPLNL
-157 EAYDVLL
+157 EAYEILL

-174 RFKKVPGLERAISKN
+174 RFRKVPGLERAISKN

-212 KLHKLLLKINP
+212 KLHELLLKINP

-230 MEPVDEPET
+230 VEPIEEPEA
-239 DESSVESVA
+239 DKSSEESAA
-248 AKKGNNKSPSN
+248 AKQETKTSQSSK
-259 KISKDPASKKVA
+259 KSKDPAKKKA
-271 AKAKS
+271 ATKAKG
-276 KPTTKKKT
+276 KPNTKKKNSSNTTTKKRPAPKKKT
-284 PATSTKKQAAA
+284 PAKPTSKKAAA
-295 KTKKPTTKKPTTK
+295 KTSKTKLP
-308 KATTKKATTKKAT
+308 
-321 TKKATTKKATTK
+321 
-333 KATTK
+333 
-338 KATTKKA
+338 
-345 ATKKATKKKKSK
+345 ATKAVKKTTRKQKSK

>member
-1 MSAANRP
+1 MSAANRA

-28 IKDRSITEHILYACC
+28 IKDRPLAEHILYACC

-51 ASEAFGKLKTLY
+51 ASEAFGKLQTLY
-63 IEWNEIRVSSTN
+63 IEWNEVRVSSTK

-82 CLTDPADA
+82 CLTDPTDA

-103 SFYDYDIDFLTKDNL
+103 AFYDYDIDFLTKENL
-118 GKAQKKIKS
+118 GKAQKTIKS

-150 HCIPLNS
+150 HCIPLNP
-157 EAYDVLL
+157 EAYEILL

-189 KGAEFGALMHA
+189 NGAEFGALMHA

-212 KLHKLLLKINP
+212 KLQALLLKINP
-223 KCKDNLP
+223 NCKDNLP
-230 MEPVDEPET
+230 VEPVEEPET
-239 DESSVESVA
+239 DKSSEEGVPGKPKTKGSTP
-248 AKKGNNKSPSN
+248 AKK
-259 KISKDPASKKVA
+259 SKESAKKKA
-271 AKAKS
+271 PAKS
-276 KPTTKKKT
+276 
-284 PATSTKKQAAA
+284 
-295 KTKKPTTKKPTTK
+295 TTK
-308 KATTKKATTKKAT
+308 KATTKTSKTKQTVTKAKKKTAAKKKVKKKTTAKRAT
-321 TKKATTKKATTK
+321 S
-333 KATTK
+333 
-338 KATTKKA
+338 
-345 ATKKATKKKKSK
+345 KKKST